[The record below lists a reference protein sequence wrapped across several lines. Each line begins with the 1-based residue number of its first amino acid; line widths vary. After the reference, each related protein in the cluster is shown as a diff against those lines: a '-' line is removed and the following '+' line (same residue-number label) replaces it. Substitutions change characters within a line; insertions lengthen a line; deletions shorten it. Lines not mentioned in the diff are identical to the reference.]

1 MAYSSLPTIE
11 ENTRLI
17 AFQSPFHK
25 RPELYPTT
33 IEEMAQIWLPEIRR
47 RQPHGPYNLGGWSA
61 GGYYASEAA
70 RLLISQGE
78 VVEKVILI
86 DSPCRPTYKALPIHT
101 VRSLA
106 SKGLMGPPSKSVAS
120 KRRAPSWMLDH
131 FAVTIR
137 AMESYTPLP
146 LPTAPNMPE
155 VYIIWAS
162 EGVAGMNASE
172 IDWTVDVNH
181 LLLKK
186 RRSFGPL
193 GWDTLFPNVELKTAA
208 LPGAHHFNMVHGTHA
223 VDLADL
229 LRIVMNHRC

>member
-11 ENTRLI
+11 QNTCLI
-17 AFQSPFHK
+17 ALHSPFLE

-33 IEEMAQIWLPEIRR
+33 IEAMAQMWLPEIRR
-47 RQPHGPYNLGGWSA
+47 RQLRGPYNLGGWSA

-86 DSPCRPTYKALPIHT
+86 DSPCRPTYEALPIHT

-106 SKGLMGPPSKSVAS
+106 SKGLMGPPGKNSTS

-137 AMESYTPLP
+137 AMDSYAPLP
-146 LPTAPNMPE
+146 LPTLSNTPE
-155 VYIIWAS
+155 VFIVWAS
-162 EGVAGMNASE
+162 EGVAGVSASD
-172 IDWTVDVNH
+172 IDWTVNVNH

-186 RRSFGPL
+186 RMSFGPL
-193 GWDTLFPNVELKTAA
+193 GWNTLFPNVELKTAA

-229 LRIVMNHRC
+229 LRIVMNYRC